1 LFLIFQIFSFSSF
14 VIGERVKLKNQVAIV
29 TGAGRGIG
37 RGIAE
42 VFANEGAKVVIATL
56 EESEGRE
63 TLEAIRSNGGEALVI
78 QTNVADENSVKA
90 MVAKT
95 IETYGRI
102 DTLVN
107 NAGITVFKSLF
118 EVTLEEW
125 ELIMG
130 VDLKGVFLCSKYVGS
145 HMREQGGSIINISSN
160 HALASFPDADIYA
173 AAKSGVNGMTRAM
186 ATSLGKYGIRVNA
199 IMPGFTATPHY
210 YKWLASRGGNDLEA
224 EVKSLHATGQ
234 VTTPEDIGKL
244 ALYLASDDSKNMTG
258 AELALDGGML
268 ARLYNSRLV

>member
-1 LFLIFQIFSFSSF
+1 VRLENQI
-14 VIGERVKLKNQVAIV
+14 AII

-42 VFANEGAKVVIATL
+42 VFAREGAKIVIATL
-56 EESEGRE
+56 KEDEGQE
-63 TLEAIRSNGGEALVI
+63 TLQAIRAKGGEAVVV
-78 QTNVADENSVKA
+78 QTDVSSEPSVKA

-95 IETYGRI
+95 LETYRQI

-107 NAGITVFKSLF
+107 NAGITLFKHLF
-118 EVTLEEW
+118 EATLEDW
-125 ELIMG
+125 EQVIG
-130 VDLKGVFLCSKYVGS
+130 VDLKGVFLCSKYAGAE
-145 HMREQGGSIINISSN
+145 MRERGGSIINISSN
-160 HALASFPDADIYA
+160 HALASFPDADMYA
-173 AAKSGVNGMTRAM
+173 AAKAGVNGMTRAM

-210 YKWLASRGGNDLEA
+210 YNWLSSREGDNLEE

>member
-1 LFLIFQIFSFSSF
+1 
-14 VIGERVKLKNQVAIV
+14 VKLKNQVAIV

-42 VFANEGAKVVIATL
+42 TFAREGAKVIIATL
-56 EESEGRE
+56 KENEGKE
-63 TLEAIRSNGGEALVI
+63 TLESIRASSGEAIVV
-78 QTNVADENSVKA
+78 QTDVADEASVKA

-95 IETYGRI
+95 LETYGRI

-107 NAGITVFKSLF
+107 NAGITLFKPLF
-118 EVTLEEW
+118 DATLEDW
-125 ELIMG
+125 ELIIG
-130 VDLKGVFLCSKYVGS
+130 VDLKGVFLCSKYAGAE
-145 HMREQGGSIINISSN
+145 MQKQGGSIINISSN
-160 HALASFPDADIYA
+160 HALASFSDADIYA
-173 AAKSGVNGMTRAM
+173 AAKAGVNGMTRAM
-186 ATSLGKYGIRVNA
+186 ATSLGKYGIRVNV
-199 IMPGFTATPHY
+199 IMPGFTSTPHY
-210 YKWLASRGGNDLEA
+210 YQWLSSREGDNLEA

-244 ALYLASDDSKNMTG
+244 AVYLASEDSKNMTG